1 MVAESARRMGLSP
14 EQYAERGK
22 MLRVQEEKMRKIAM
36 DPNKSKG
43 MSENEKMQALNAFKN
58 RRFRET
64 GVGYIPG
71 EA

>member
-43 MSENEKMQALNAFKN
+43 MSEDEKMQALNASKW
-58 RRFRET
+58 RRYRET
-64 GVGYIPG
+64 GVGHIAG